1 GRDRAALE
9 RHLPESTR
17 RLRRPDMRITEL
29 LRRAKEGDQ
38 VAAEEVIPL
47 VYDVLRDLAQRE
59 RRARNATLVTT
70 EILNAAY
77 LRLFRPGECTWKD
90 KDHFTAVASLAIR
103 HVLVDHARRKKREKR
118 AIKGERVPLDSIL
131 EAYEREAGDIE
142 ALNEALCRLQAQD
155 EELAEIVQL
164 RFFGRVDW

>member
-1 GRDRAALE
+1 
-9 RHLPESTR
+9 
-17 RLRRPDMRITEL
+17 
-29 LRRAKEGDQ
+29 
-38 VAAEEVIPL
+38 
-47 VYDVLRDLAQRE
+47 
-59 RRARNATLVTT
+59 
-70 EILNAAY
+70 
-77 LRLFRPGECTWKD
+77 
-90 KDHFTAVASLAIR
+90 AVASLAIR

-164 RFFGRVDW
+164 RFVGRVDWEDIARVMRVSVRTVHRKWGLARAWLREELT